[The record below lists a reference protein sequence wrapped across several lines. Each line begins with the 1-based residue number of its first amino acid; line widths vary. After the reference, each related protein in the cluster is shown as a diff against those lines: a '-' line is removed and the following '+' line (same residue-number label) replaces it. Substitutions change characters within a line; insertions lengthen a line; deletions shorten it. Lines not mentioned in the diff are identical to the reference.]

1 MKNKNWIKLI
11 SESYIRL
18 NEADYGLAGRG
29 AKLVHTNKGET
40 HSAKIYKLPDTGE
53 FAVHFFKGGQH
64 MGEDSVAYETDL
76 SSAKATAEAS
86 IKRLQG
92 LKTEQWNYKGSFSQE
107 DYIRIHPL
115 GSAIV
120 PEKFA
125 KMSPNERFQLG
136 VFAREQDHF
145 MHPEVH
151 PHLLQDEHFKKGYGK
166 GPVEIDYYAPGLGD
180 DN

>member
-53 FAVHFFKGGQH
+53 FAVHFFKGSQH

-92 LKTEQWNYKGSFSQE
+92 LKTEAFSQE
-107 DYIRIHPL
+107 DYTRIHPL
-115 GSAIV
+115 GSAII
-120 PEKFA
+120 PETFA
-125 KMSPNERFQLG
+125 KMSPNERLQLG
-136 VFAREQDHF
+136 VFAREQGHTVS
-145 MHPEVH
+145 HE
-151 PHLLQDEHFKKGYGK
+151 HLLNDKHFRKGYGS
-166 GPVEIDYYAPGLGD
+166 GPAEYDYMSQGAGPG
-180 DN
+180 